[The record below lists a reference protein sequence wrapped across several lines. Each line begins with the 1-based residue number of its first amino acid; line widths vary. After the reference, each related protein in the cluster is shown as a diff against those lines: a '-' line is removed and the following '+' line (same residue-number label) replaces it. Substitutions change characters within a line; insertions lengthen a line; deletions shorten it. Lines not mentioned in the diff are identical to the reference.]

1 MSAPAVSVEGLTKV
15 FRGYRRE
22 EGLAAALKSLVR
34 RQATETVAV
43 SGVSF
48 AVAPGEMVGYI
59 GANGAGK
66 STTIKMLTGIL
77 VPSGGQVRVL
87 GRDPYRQRVANVR
100 EIGVVFGQRTQLW

>member
-1 MSAPAVSVEGLTKV
+1 VSAPAVSVEGLTKV

-43 SGVSF
+43 SGVTF

-66 STTIKMLTGIL
+66 STTINEPG
-77 VPSGGQVRVL
+77 PSLRSG
-87 GRDPYRQRVANVR
+87 DPSLRS
-100 EIGVVFGQRTQLW
+100 E